1 MDFGWGVK
9 AFWIVVVIAVIAAVW
24 YSKRNRPPE
33 REAALEA
40 RVSLWTDA
48 TNATASATTE

>member
-24 YSKRNRPPE
+24 YSKRNRPPGE
-33 REAALEA
+33 
-40 RVSLWTDA
+40 
-48 TNATASATTE
+48 